1 MSRFAR
7 FIPLLVLVA
16 LAVSLAIVLAQ
27 STVAVLD

>member
-7 FIPLLVLVA
+7 FIPLFVLVA

-27 STVAVLD
+27 SSAAILD